1 MTPPGEPREFD
12 EIDRELEK
20 LKGFGSTLFFAL
32 GAAAFVGVLIAVVL
46 WIAVF

>member
-1 MTPPGEPREFD
+1 MPEPSEPRDYD

-32 GAAAFVGVLIAVVL
+32 GAAAVTGVLIALVL

>member
-1 MTPPGEPREFD
+1 MAEPPAPREFD

-20 LKGFGSTLFFAL
+20 LRGFGSTFFVAL
-32 GAAAFVGVLIAVVL
+32 GAAALLGVLVTIVL